1 MRGLGGTG
9 FLIVCTL
16 DRDYFFCV
24 GVYRLSGN
32 IFAEDSI
39 NASVLDSKEPLLSI
53 NSDLTIFF
61 LWNHVGEV

>member
-16 DRDYFFCV
+16 DRDYFCV

-39 NASVLDSKEPLLSI
+39 NASVLESEEP
-53 NSDLTIFF
+53 
-61 LWNHVGEV
+61 